1 MKNYLLL
8 IVLLTI
14 GFISRA
20 LYAQEIT
27 SDIFIIDSYVTPE
40 QPYKIKIS
48 FMTTDSV
55 KSKIIF
61 NGNQIFKVSDNFLGT
76 HKFEKNLSEI
86 KSDSAKITY
95 VIEITDSSGNSFL
108 SEENELEIP
117 ANMLTESSS
126 SGFLKLCLG
135 ASIFALPNPTLF
147 ITKQKNYFS
156 LTKEIPLISFF
167 SKGYNYPVGY
177 FGVEYSYVNKFI
189 NNHFFRIG
197 YKQVFQIPAIE
208 YVSIGLNGFT
218 NFNGKNGISPE
229 LTLGLVKFYNV
240 FTLFTR
246 YRLNVKPNE
255 SEYRFHELTIGLYS
269 NILSL
274 NF

>member
-8 IVLLTI
+8 IVLLAI
-14 GFISRA
+14 CFIQSA
-20 LYAQEIT
+20 LNAQEVA
-27 SDIFIIDSYVTPE
+27 SDIFIIDSYITPE

-55 KSKIIF
+55 RSKIIF

-76 HKFEKNLSEI
+76 HKFEKNLAEI
-86 KSDSAKITY
+86 KYDSTKITY

-108 SEENELEIP
+108 SEENELEFP
-117 ANMLTESSS
+117 ANTLIESNS
-126 SGFLKLCLG
+126 SGFFKLCLG
-135 ASIFALPNPTLF
+135 ASIFALPNPTLL

-189 NNHFFRIG
+189 NNNFFRVG

-208 YVSIGLNGFT
+208 FVSIGLNGFT

-246 YRLNVKPNE
+246 YRFNLKPNE